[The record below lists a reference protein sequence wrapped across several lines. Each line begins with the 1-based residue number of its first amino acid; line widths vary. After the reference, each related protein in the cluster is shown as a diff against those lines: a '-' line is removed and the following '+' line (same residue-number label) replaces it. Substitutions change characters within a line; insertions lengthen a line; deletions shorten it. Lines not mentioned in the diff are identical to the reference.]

1 MQCKVPRRSY
11 KSFKD
16 TEKIETANIAHFL
29 RGHFGTSP
37 ISLNVHMFS
46 CVFSRFRAAIL
57 RLFCCGCR
65 NSRINVMEPN
75 CTALQ
80 TPGVQFQQL
89 MVPRSPALRPGT
101 MTTCVNLN
109 EGTFASSDILERSRY
124 KEVLL
129 DERSGLRIYS
139 LE

>member
-1 MQCKVPRRSY
+1 MLSAKAFIQKFSGSGKNRNGKLC
-11 KSFKD
+11 
-16 TEKIETANIAHFL
+16 AFL
-29 RGHFGTSP
+29 RGRFGTSP

-46 CVFSRFRAAIL
+46 CVVSRFRAAIL
-57 RLFCCGCR
+57 RFFCWGCR
-65 NSRINVMEPN
+65 NSRVTVMEPN

-89 MVPRSPALRPGT
+89 MVPRSPVLCPET
-101 MTTCVNLN
+101 MTTRLNLN
-109 EGTFASSDILERSRY
+109 EGTFASSDNLERSRY